1 MRADGHW
8 AASAALPVAR
18 SGTHNGL
25 VIPAAVRLVHPAPAL
40 AVTLLSGALGVILL
54 AQAGQ
59 PPGERL
65 WLTVLAVAGSQIF
78 TGATND
84 LVDSGRDAVAG
95 RREKPLPA
103 GELTPN
109 VALWIASA
117 GLGLQL
123 VASLWL
129 GLLPML
135 LGLAAAFGAAAYNL
149 ALSRTP
155 LSPIPY
161 LVSFGILPLW
171 IAAGVGVELER
182 VLPAV
187 PLAAAFA
194 AAAHLANTLRDF
206 EVDAATG
213 SRALAQVIGRRNTR
227 WLAVGC
233 AVSVGLGVGLALI
246 LGGRMSGPSL
256 ALGAVGLGAV
266 SVGALGERWLW
277 YGLLL
282 AAVAW
287 TAAWAL
293 STG

>member
-1 MRADGHW
+1 M
-8 AASAALPVAR
+8 L
-18 SGTHNGL
+18 
-25 VIPAAVRLVHPAPAL
+25 IAAVRLVHPAPAL
-40 AVTLLSGALGVILL
+40 AVTVLSGSLGAILL

-59 PPGERL
+59 QPDERL
-65 WLTVLAVAGSQIF
+65 WLTVVAVAGSQIF

-84 LVDSGRDAVAG
+84 LVDSARDAAAG
-95 RREKPLPA
+95 RSEKPLAA

-129 GLLPML
+129 GPLPLL
-135 LGLAAAFGAAAYNL
+135 LGLAAAFSAAAYNL

-161 LVSFGILPLW
+161 LVSFAILPLW

-206 EVDAATG
+206 DVDATTE
-213 SRALAQVIGRRNTR
+213 SRNLAQVIGRRNTHL
-227 WLAVGC
+227 LAVGC
-233 AVSVGLGVGLALI
+233 AAAVGLGVGLALI
-246 LGGRMSGPSL
+246 PGARTSGASL
-256 ALGAVGLGAV
+256 ALGAIGLGAV
-266 SVGALGERWLW
+266 ALGARSERWLW
-277 YGLLL
+277 FALLV

>member
-1 MRADGHW
+1 MRADGRSPV
-8 AASAALPVAR
+8 SATMPR
-18 SGTHNGL
+18 HNGR
-25 VIPAAVRLVHPAPAL
+25 VIVAAVRLIHPAPAL
-40 AVTLLSGALGVILL
+40 AVIVLSGALAVILL

-59 PPGERL
+59 PPDERL
-65 WLTVLAVAGSQIF
+65 WLAVLAVAGSQIF

-84 LVDSGRDAVAG
+84 LVDAARDKAAG
-95 RREKPLPA
+95 RWEKPLPA
-103 GELTPN
+103 GDLTPN
-109 VALWIASA
+109 VALWVASA
-117 GLGLQL
+117 GLGTQL
-123 VASLWL
+123 AASLWL
-129 GLLPML
+129 GPLPLL
-135 LGLAAAFGAAAYNL
+135 LGLAASFSAATYNL

-171 IAAGVGVELER
+171 VAAGVGVELER

-206 EVDAATG
+206 DVDATSG
-213 SRALAQVIGRRNTR
+213 SRSLAQVIGRRGAR
-227 WLAVGC
+227 MLAVGC
-233 AVSVGLGVGLALI
+233 AAAVGLGVGAALVLA
-246 LGGRMSGPSL
+246 GRMSGASL
-256 ALGAVGLGAV
+256 AFGAVGLAAVGLGAR
-266 SVGALGERWLW
+266 AERWLW
-277 YGLLL
+277 HALLV

>member
-1 MRADGHW
+1 VIV
-8 AASAALPVAR
+8 AA
-18 SGTHNGL
+18 G
-25 VIPAAVRLVHPAPAL
+25 RLIHPAPAL
-40 AVTLLSGALGVILL
+40 AVTLLSAALGAILL
-54 AQAGQ
+54 AQAAQ
-59 PPGERL
+59 PLDQRL
-65 WLTVLAVAGSQIF
+65 WLVVLAVAGSQIF

-84 LVDSGRDAVAG
+84 LVDAARDMAAG
-95 RREKPLPA
+95 RAEKPLAA
-103 GELTPN
+103 GDLTPN

-117 GLGLQL
+117 GLGTQL

-129 GLLPML
+129 GTLPLL
-135 LGLAAAFGAAAYNL
+135 LGLAAAFSAATYNL

-155 LSPIPY
+155 LSPLPY

-171 IAAGVGVELER
+171 VAAGVGVELER

-206 EVDAATG
+206 DVDAANG
-213 SRALAQVIGRRNTR
+213 SRSLAQVIGRHNTR
-227 WLAVGC
+227 MLAIGC
-233 AVSVGLGVGLALI
+233 AAAVGLGVGVSLLV
-246 LGGRMSGPSL
+246 GGRLNGVSL
-256 ALGAVGLGAV
+256 ALGAAGLGAV
-266 SVGALGERWLW
+266 AFGARGERWLW
-277 YGLLL
+277 HALLV